1 MPNLHLCDLDLNK
14 NQLLK
19 AVVHTAGTAPATPE
33 IGQIYYDTGDNTMYV
48 CTAEAPGSGNTVG
61 TWLDLGDNSGDITG
75 VTFIADG
82 GSNLVTASGAVSL
95 DIAGGSGITT
105 AATSGTISV
114 VVNAAQTHITSI
126 TNDGLV
132 VGGFAGHQLV
142 DFRVDNQ
149 ITFRANNADQIRIVD
164 GAIVPATD
172 DDVDLGTDSL
182 EFKNAY
188 FDGVVTSDSFV
199 GPLTGNA
206 TTATTLAT
214 HRTIGMTGDVTWT
227 SAGFNGGG
235 GVTGTSTIGAA
246 KVHHAMLN
254 DDIISGQGALTSGLA
269 STDEFMISDA
279 GTVKKMDVSVLQSYL
294 QSGLTFTTNTD
305 VDVNNDNLLIKLAA
319 LESAGGATDQNIV
332 IGADAGDT
340 IVITGNLQVAG
351 TTTTLNTAN
360 LAVEDNNIILSSGN
374 SSGSV
379 INGAGITL
387 ESGGANDATI
397 TYSTTGPKFEMK
409 LGSSYEDLKVDT
421 LHAAA
426 LTIPDNAIAVG
437 KIAAGALPS
446 DVTINNGNWSG
457 TDLAVANGGTGVS
470 SLTAYKNLLDDET
483 WTFANNVTLSSGLV
497 IGTHTVS
504 DIDITSEAS
513 DADDHLMTALAVKN
527 RIDDIVNARTKSYNL
542 IVAAGTA
549 VSGSVASN
557 NDKTWTITH
566 AMGNSL
572 LYMVQVIRTANGS
585 GETVFPCVTRTAA
598 TTVINFNVAPTS
610 GDYTVVIVKI

>member
-61 TWLDLGDNSGDITG
+61 TWLDLGDNSGDITS

-126 TNDGLV
+126 TNNGLV

>member
-61 TWLDLGDNSGDITG
+61 TWLDLGDNSGDITS

>member
-19 AVVHTAGTAPATPE
+19 AVVHTSTGHPSSPAV
-33 IGQIYYDTGDNTMYV
+33 GQIYYNLTNATMYV
-48 CTAEAPGSGNTVG
+48 CTATTSGGV
-61 TWLDLGDNSGDITG
+61 WLDLGDNSGDITG

-82 GSNLVTASGAVSL
+82 GNNLVTASGAVSL

-105 AATSGTISV
+105 ATDPANDTISV

-126 TNDGLV
+126 TNNGLV
-132 VGGFAGHQLV
+132 VGGFGGHQLV
-142 DFRVDNQ
+142 DFGTDDQ
-149 ITFRANNADQIRIVD
+149 ITFRANNADQIRIKD
-164 GAIVPATD
+164 GAIVPVTD
-172 DDVDLGTDSL
+172 NDVDLGTTSL

-206 TTATTLAT
+206 TTATTLAS

-227 SAGFNGGG
+227 SQGFNGNA
-235 GVTGTSTIGAA
+235 GVTGTSTIGGT
-246 KVHHAMLN
+246 KVTHAMLN

-269 STDEFMISDA
+269 STDEFMISNS
-279 GTVKKMDVSVLQSYL
+279 GVIERMDVSVLQSYL
-294 QSGLTFTTNTD
+294 QSGLTFIANTD
-305 VDVNNDNLLIKLAA
+305 VDVDNAHLLTKLAA
-319 LESAGGATDQNIV
+319 LESSGGTANENIV
-332 IGADAGDT
+332 IGADSDDT
-340 IVITGNLQVAG
+340 IVITGNLQVSG
-351 TTTTLNTAN
+351 TTTTLNTTN

-426 LTIPDNAIAVG
+426 LTIPDDAIAVG
-437 KIAAGALPS
+437 KIAAGTLPTN
-446 DVTINNGNWSG
+446 VKVVNANWG
-457 TDLAVANGGTGVS
+457 TGDLAVANGGTGVS
-470 SLTAYKNLLDDET
+470 SVTAYKNVLDDET

-497 IGTHTVS
+497 IGTHTV
-504 DIDITSEAS
+504 DDVDITSESS
-513 DADDHLMTALAVKN
+513 DADDHLMTALAIKN

-542 IVAAGTA
+542 IVAAGSG

-557 NDKTWTITH
+557 SDKTWTIAH
-566 AMGNSL
+566 GMGSSL

-585 GETVFPCVTRTAA
+585 GETVFPCVTRTTT